1 VSREIAEPRIVEA
14 RLTSKCRNRARSSA
28 AKEPAMTVHA
38 DFASQD
44 YFRNPAASIEK
55 LRALGPVVQV
65 RFPMVGTVW
74 ATTTQALADQVLKDS
89 ATFTI
94 RQDDGSVVG
103 LRWWMPRI
111 IRTLADSMLS
121 MDDPDHRRLRD
132 IVDEAFRRRA
142 VLDMEPHVQ
151 ALGDQLADQLF
162 ADGDTADLVARYAR
176 KLPLSVICELLGLPL
191 ADRPKFTAWAWA
203 FTRSASPLGIFAMI
217 PAAMAMK
224 RYIERHL
231 EVVRWRGG
239 EGLIAEIVRVSEEG
253 GKEGAKISPNEIV
266 AMVFL
271 LLFAGHE
278 TTTHLISG
286 SVHELLKNP
295 ALRDWLEQDWSRVDL
310 AVEEFLRFITP
321 VQFTKPRY
329 VRRDVEL
336 GGVRL
341 RRGDKVMA
349 MLAAANMDPAANP
362 SPARLDLQRRPNRHV
377 AFGTGVHFCLGHQLA
392 RMEARCALKSLFV
405 RWPQLALAVDE
416 KEIRW
421 RERAGFKA
429 IDRLPVVAGQGH
441 AAERASAMPQ
451 GDAVTRADSEHA

>member
-1 VSREIAEPRIVEA
+1 MPQPRAI
-14 RLTSKCRNRARSSA
+14 LNR
-28 AKEPAMTVHA
+28 KEPAMTVHA

-94 RQDDGSVVG
+94 RQDDGTVVG
-103 LRWWMPRI
+103 LRWWMPQI
-111 IRTLADSMLS
+111 IRALANSMLS

-151 ALGDQLADQLF
+151 ALGDQLAGQLF
-162 ADGDTADLVARYAR
+162 ADGSPADLVARYAR

-191 ADRPKFTAWAWA
+191 ADRPKFTAWASA

-217 PAAMAMK
+217 PTALVMK

-231 EVVRWRGG
+231 EVVRRQGG
-239 EGLIAEIVRVSEEG
+239 EGLIAEIVRVEQEGG
-253 GKEGAKISPNEIV
+253 GKEGEKISPNEIV

-286 SVHELLKNP
+286 SVHELLKNQ

-329 VRRDVEL
+329 VRQDVEL

-341 RRGDKVMA
+341 RRGDKVMV

-362 SPARLDLQRRPNRHV
+362 NPERLDLQRKPNRHI

-392 RMEARCALKSLFV
+392 RMEARCALKSLFA
-405 RWPQLALAVDE
+405 RWPGLALAVDE

-421 RERAGFKA
+421 RERAGLKA
-429 IDRLPVVAGQGH
+429 IDRLPVVAGQGGVP
-441 AAERASAMPQ
+441 ERAGAMPQ
-451 GDAVTRADSEHA
+451 GEALTRTDSEHA